1 SQVDAAGIDERL
13 LTEVIQRGHHV
24 VHFPQEAFLH
34 AGVLVAATQRRKHHD
49 DSGLAEGGGGLIIV
63 GRLFRPDIADG
74 VAVASGDPN
83 NRRVLLAVFWVRR
96 KVSGQLPDGRI
107 IADRTKQ
114 TRGRIRNR
122 FPVVSPPGELGLK
135 ALAGLSQRGHLPN
148 LALWLARSTATPR

>member
-1 SQVDAAGIDERL
+1 
-13 LTEVIQRGHHV
+13 
-24 VHFPQEAFLH
+24 
-34 AGVLVAATQRRKHHD
+34 
-49 DSGLAEGGGGLIIV
+49 
-63 GRLFRPDIADG
+63 RPDIADG

-114 TRGRIRNR
+114 IRGRIRNR

-148 LALWLARSTATPR
+148 LALWLARSTATPRKNHENEYRQVGSLHKCALVHGFQPNSSASRCHIISGCKA